1 MTRETKISLLVG
13 LAFIIVM
20 GILLTD
26 HVRSAGEP
34 PQAAL
39 TDAGAAVQ
47 QAVNAPGTGNP
58 PITMVQP
65 GDAPPTQSV
74 PTNEE
79 LNRPPA
85 PVVPSGNYSGNAT
98 ISPPGSV
105 ENHGADIPAPQRS
118 LVDVAQRNGEP
129 LVPAN
134 MDGTPRNSDQGMS
147 NAPTPPAAGPRQYK
161 AQAGDTVSR
170 MASKFLGANSRT
182 NRQAIINANPSL
194 QEDPDKVIVGD
205 TYAIPAAAQTAMAPS
220 PSNATPTPSSASNGR
235 GSTGQEYFY
244 TVQEGDSLWQIA
256 NDELG
261 DPSAV
266 DAIKEL
272 NQSVLKGKDHETVI
286 PGMKL
291 RLPSKPAASAN
302 SM

>member
-1 MTRETKISLLVG
+1 
-13 LAFIIVM
+13 
-20 GILLTD
+20 
-26 HVRSAGEP
+26 
-34 PQAAL
+34 
-39 TDAGAAVQ
+39 
-47 QAVNAPGTGNP
+47 
-58 PITMVQP
+58 
-65 GDAPPTQSV
+65 
-74 PTNEE
+74 
-79 LNRPPA
+79 
-85 PVVPSGNYSGNAT
+85 
-98 ISPPGSV
+98 
-105 ENHGADIPAPQRS
+105 
-118 LVDVAQRNGEP
+118 
-129 LVPAN
+129 
-134 MDGTPRNSDQGMS
+134 MS
-147 NAPTPPAAGPRQYK
+147 NAPTSPAAGPRQYK